1 MRKFSLIMPS
11 RNFKEYEVW
20 NDSRSLAKEVYELT
34 KDFPYAERKGLVD
47 QLHRAVVSI
56 PSNIAEGSSRSN
68 SDFARFLEIALGVFT
83 IWAVFHEDLFIA
95 FEDRVI
101 ARFRRRK
108 LKVIRGG
115 SQVSKSCYPE
125 KHRA

>member
-68 SDFARFLEIALGVFT
+68 SDFARFLEIALGSAYEVQTQLILSYDLGLITEQQLSIIEKKIET
-83 IWAVFHEDLFIA
+83 IEKQLSNFILFL
-95 FEDRVI
+95 
-101 ARFRRRK
+101 RK
-108 LKVIRGG
+108 
-115 SQVSKSCYPE
+115 Q
-125 KHRA
+125 